1 MDARE
6 VTGDREFAV
15 RLDYGTE
22 WIDEIESFAA
32 AADVEAGWFH
42 ATGAVEDAELAYYDQ
57 DAFAYETVSYDE
69 PLEVASC
76 TGTIALD
83 DDDDPAIAAHVV
95 LSRPSGQS
103 IAGALERATVF
114 DGELYCRT
122 FDDYLTRDVDPAGG
136 RALWE

>member
-6 VTGDREFAV
+6 VTGEREFAV
-15 RLDYGTE
+15 RFEHGAE
-22 WIDEIESFAA
+22 WIAEIESFAA

-57 DAFAYETVSYDE
+57 DAFAYETVRYDE

-76 TGTIALD
+76 TGTIALRD
-83 DDDDPAIAAHVV
+83 DEPAISAHVV

-103 IAGALERATVF
+103 VAGALERATVF